1 MDELIMRVLSG
12 EAGPIEKLRL
22 ATWRAETPQNDRHF
36 QDVSAIWRTSR
47 IPSVPDERTLS
58 PPSVETVVRVGEARR
73 RQSERRRFVRGFG
86 RREVWPWAAAAVV
99 ATVSLGIWIG
109 RGVRPG
115 GDLAGTEFVAGSAEA
130 TTVALSDG
138 SFARLDRG
146 STLRF
151 AVAGENREAWLSGR
165 AFFGVASDP
174 QRPFVVHT
182 DLGETRVL
190 GTRFEVSSRED
201 ELRVIVIEGRVAVT
215 STRGR
220 STELTKGQ
228 VATMA
233 ANGDFSVATVDDPY
247 ALLDW
252 DDGTLVFQGTS
263 LAQVVEEVAAHFGV
277 AVAVEDGLSTRRL
290 TAWFGDDS
298 LEEVVE
304 SICLLVEA
312 KCEIGTDGVWIGR

>member
-1 MDELIMRVLSG
+1 MRVLSG
-12 EAGPIEKLRL
+12 EAGPIGERRL

-36 QDVSAIWRTSR
+36 QDVSTIWRYSG
-47 IPSVPDERTLS
+47 IPSVHDGRMSS
-58 PPSVETVVRVGEARR
+58 PPSVETFVHRGEALR
-73 RQSERRRFVRGFG
+73 RQNERRRFVRGFG
-86 RREVWPWAAAAVV
+86 RREIWPWAAAAAV

-109 RGVRPG
+109 RGVAPG
-115 GDLAGTEFVAGSAEA
+115 GGLAGSKFVAASAEA

-138 SFARLDRG
+138 SFVRLDQG

-151 AVAGENREAWLSGR
+151 AGGGESREAWLSGR

-182 DLGETRVL
+182 DFGETRVL
-190 GTRFEVSSRED
+190 GTRFDVRSGDD

-220 STELTKGQ
+220 AIELTKGQ

-233 ANGDFSVATVDDPY
+233 SNGDFSVATVDDPY

-277 AVAVEDGLSTRRL
+277 TVTVEDELSTRRI

-298 LEEVVE
+298 LDEVVE

-312 KCEIGTDGVWIGR
+312 KCEIGTDSVRIGR